1 MFIGSFQVKRER
13 DQLQKLQQNGAN
25 EINILIQQ
33 AEEMKVKYDAALNE
47 LEEREAALK
56 SAQSYI
62 ESVNKQKD
70 ILKSELTHKSKVC
83 EDYEKSNTSL

>member
-1 MFIGSFQVKRER
+1 VKKER

-33 AEEMKVKYDAALNE
+33 AEEMKLKYDAAVNE
-47 LEEREAALK
+47 LEEREATLK
-56 SAQSYI
+56 SAQLCI

-83 EDYEKSNTSL
+83 EDSEKSNTCL

>member
-1 MFIGSFQVKRER
+1 VKRER

-33 AEEMKVKYDAALNE
+33 AEEMKVKYDIALKE
-47 LEEREAALK
+47 LEEKQEAHK
-56 SAQSYI
+56 SAQLRFDAL
-62 ESVNKQKD
+62 NKQKD

-83 EDYEKSNTSL
+83 EEYEKSNMSL

>member
-1 MFIGSFQVKRER
+1 VKRER

-33 AEEMKVKYDAALNE
+33 VEEMKVKYVTAIKEA
-47 LEEREAALK
+47 EEKEEALK
-56 SAQSYI
+56 SAQLRFDAL
-62 ESVNKQKD
+62 NKQKD

-83 EDYEKSNTSL
+83 EESEKANMSL

>member
-1 MFIGSFQVKRER
+1 MKRECNH
-13 DQLQKLQQNGAN
+13 LQKLQQNGAN

-33 AEEMKVKYDAALNE
+33 AEEMKMKYVTALKE
-47 LEEREAALK
+47 LEERETALK
-56 SAQSYI
+56 SAQLCI

-83 EDYEKSNTSL
+83 EDYEKSNTCL

>member
-1 MFIGSFQVKRER
+1 VKQER
-13 DQLQKLQQNGAN
+13 DQLQKLQQNVAN

-33 AEEMKVKYDAALNE
+33 VEETKVKFEVTRKE
-47 LEEREAALK
+47 LEEREEALK
-56 SAQSYI
+56 SAQSCI

-83 EDYEKSNTSL
+83 EDYERSNTSL

>member
-1 MFIGSFQVKRER
+1 MKKER
-13 DQLQKLQQNGAN
+13 DQLQKLQQNVAN
-25 EINILIQQ
+25 EINIQIQQ
-33 AEEMKVKYDAALNE
+33 EEEMKARYGAALSD
-47 LEEREAALK
+47 LEEKEEALK
-56 SAQSYI
+56 SAQSCL

>member
-33 AEEMKVKYDAALNE
+33 AEEMKLKYDAALNE
-47 LEEREAALK
+47 LEEREVALK
-56 SAQSYI
+56 SAQSCI

-70 ILKSELTHKSKVC
+70 ILMSELTHKSKVC
-83 EDYEKSNTSL
+83 EDYEKSHTSL

>member
-1 MFIGSFQVKRER
+1 MKQER
-13 DQLQKLQQNGAN
+13 DQLQKLQQNVAN

-33 AEEMKVKYDAALNE
+33 VEETKVKFEVTRKE
-47 LEEREAALK
+47 LEEREEALK
-56 SAQSYI
+56 SAQSCI

-83 EDYEKSNTSL
+83 EDYERSNTSL